1 LAGKYFEDIEIGEEY
16 TTTARTITESD
27 VMAFAGLSGDYN
39 TLHTD
44 SEFAKQTIFGQR
56 IAHGLLGLAVSTGLK
71 TRMSIFEGTVM
82 AFLGLTWNFKGPIF
96 FGDTVHAKVTIKEKR
111 DTSKSDR
118 GIMIQNLHL
127 INQRGQVV
135 QEGEHTI
142 MLRRR
147 PKE

>member
-16 TTTARTITESD
+16 TTAARTITESD

-44 SEFAKQTIFGQR
+44 AEFAKQTIFGQR

-71 TRMSIFEGTVM
+71 TRMNIFEGTVM

-118 GIMIQNLHL
+118 GIMIQNLYL